1 MWAFVIMWA
10 LGVVTWSWWADFR
23 LVGGWH
29 VLLIGAALLVVS
41 AAYRR
46 RDHRVADM
54 FGVTALW
61 IAISLVA
68 LLTTALTTRTAAPL
82 VDSMLV
88 AADGRLGFHWPFW
101 IGWVDR
107 HPLIRVCLALAYI
120 SLLPQFA
127 VSLVYLPLTGDAE
140 RIIELA
146 VITVLALIPALVCVR
161 FAPALGPFAVFGMTD
176 RAMYLPAMLALR
188 NGAKV
193 FDVSYNGAALI
204 TFPSFHAIWALALVY
219 IHRGNGWASVAV
231 ATLNTVVLLSVL
243 SEGGHYLIDLIF
255 GVFVAVAAIVVV
267 PIVMPRLPESC

>member
-1 MWAFVIMWA
+1 
-10 LGVVTWSWWADFR
+10 
-23 LVGGWH
+23 
-29 VLLIGAALLVVS
+29 
-41 AAYRR
+41 
-46 RDHRVADM
+46 
-54 FGVTALW
+54 
-61 IAISLVA
+61 
-68 LLTTALTTRTAAPL
+68 
-82 VDSMLV
+82 
-88 AADGRLGFHWPFW
+88 
-101 IGWVDR
+101 
-107 HPLIRVCLALAYI
+107 
-120 SLLPQFA
+120 
-127 VSLVYLPLTGDAE
+127 
-140 RIIELA
+140 
-146 VITVLALIPALVCVR
+146 
-161 FAPALGPFAVFGMTD
+161 MTD